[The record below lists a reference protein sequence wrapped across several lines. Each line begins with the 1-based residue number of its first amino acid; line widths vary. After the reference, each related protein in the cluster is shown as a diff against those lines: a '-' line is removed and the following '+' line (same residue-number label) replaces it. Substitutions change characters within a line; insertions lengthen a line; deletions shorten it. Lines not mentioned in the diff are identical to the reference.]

1 MKKLFTLMAAVCC
14 MTVAFAQAPQI
25 VTGHPDFK
33 VKVTRCE
40 ASGKNVVLDLTF
52 TNLSAQDVENWY
64 LYAPAYFSSTVV
76 YDSEGNIYDKE
87 NQIKVKVSN
96 GEYGNRYDNLK
107 MISDVPM
114 KVSVMIVGVPTNV
127 ESLARVDLD
136 VRIPFF
142 NIDGEKA
149 PVKIK
154 NIPIAR

>member
-1 MKKLFTLMAAVCC
+1 MKKLFALMAAVCC

-52 TNLSAQDVENWY
+52 TNVSAQDVEKWDI
-64 LYAPAYFSSTVV
+64 YAPSYYSTTTV
-76 YDSEGNIYDKE
+76 YDSEGNIYNQE
-87 NQIKVKVSN
+87 NQIQVKVSN
-96 GEYGNRYDNLK
+96 GEYRNRYDDLK

-127 ESLARVDLD
+127 ESLARVDIHVNVPL
-136 VRIPFF
+136 F
-142 NIDGEKA
+142 NIDGLKA
-149 PVKIK
+149 PIKIK

>member
-52 TNLSAQDVENWY
+52 TNVSAQDVEDWRICANSC
-64 LYAPAYFSSTVV
+64 FRKTVV
-76 YDSEGNIYDKE
+76 YDSEGNIYNGD
-87 NQIKVKVSN
+87 NLTIKVSN
-96 GEYGNRYDNLK
+96 SEYTNYSYQNLK

-114 KVSVMIVGVPTNV
+114 KVSLMITGVPANV
-127 ESLARVDLD
+127 ESLARVDLEVD
-136 VRIPFF
+136 VPLF
-142 NIDGEKA
+142 NIKGYEA
-149 PVKIK
+149 PIKIK

>member
-1 MKKLFTLMAAVCC
+1 MKRFLTILAAFCC
-14 MTVAFAQAPQI
+14 MSAIFAQTTPKI

-40 ASGKNVVLDLTF
+40 ASGKNVVLDLVF
-52 TNLSAQDVENWY
+52 SNISAQDVEEWGIY
-64 LYAPAYFSSTVV
+64 TTRYCCPYPTVV
-76 YDSEGNIYDKE
+76 YDSEGNKYDGDKLS
-87 NQIKVKVSN
+87 IKVSN
-96 GEYGNRYDNLK
+96 SQYSNNHQGLK

-114 KVSVMIVGVPTNV
+114 KVSLMITGVPTNV

-136 VRIPFF
+136 VKIPLF
-142 NIDGEKA
+142 NIGET

>member
-1 MKKLFTLMAAVCC
+1 MKKFFTLMAAVCC

-40 ASGKNVVLDLTF
+40 ASGKNVVLDMVF
-52 TNLSAQDVENWY
+52 TNVSAQDVEEWAI
-64 LYAPAYFSSTVV
+64 YADRCCPGTSVV
-76 YDSEGNIYDKE
+76 YDSEGNIYKE
-87 NQIKVKVSN
+87 SVLKVKVSN
-96 GEYGNRYDNLK
+96 GAYSAYFTNMK

-114 KVSVMIVGVPTNV
+114 KVSLMITGVPANV

-136 VRIPFF
+136 VTVPLF
-142 NIDGEKA
+142 NIDGYKA
-149 PVKIK
+149 PIKLK

>member
-1 MKKLFTLMAAVCC
+1 MKKFFTLMAAVCC

-52 TNLSAQDVENWY
+52 TNVSAQDVENWEIGDISCCPY
-64 LYAPAYFSSTVV
+64 KTVV
-76 YDSEGNIYDKE
+76 YDSEGNIYTGDAVS
-87 NQIKVKVSN
+87 IKVSN
-96 GEYGNRYDNLK
+96 GDYRNAYYNLK

-114 KVSVMIVGVPTNV
+114 KVSLMITGVPTNV
-127 ESLARVDLD
+127 ESLARVDIHVTVPL
-136 VRIPFF
+136 F
-142 NIDGEKA
+142 NINGWDA